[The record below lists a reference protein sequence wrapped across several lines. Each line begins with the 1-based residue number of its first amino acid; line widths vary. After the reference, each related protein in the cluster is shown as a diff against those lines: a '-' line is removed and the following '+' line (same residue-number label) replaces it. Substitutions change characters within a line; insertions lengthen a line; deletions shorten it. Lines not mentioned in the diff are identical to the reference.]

1 MIEVG
6 AGLTSITYYLLLI
19 PMFPSTSYEYQ
30 VGGSLKIDA
39 PSYIPR
45 QSDSELYEA
54 LKAGEFCYVLN
65 SRQMG
70 KSSLRVRVKDRLE
83 REEFKCVSIDL
94 TGIGSET
101 IAPGQWYKAI
111 ISELCRGFNLL
122 KKFKLKLWWQERE
135 DLSPPQRLQRF
146 VEEVLLVEVTSE
158 KIFIFIDEIDSVM
171 ALNFPTDDFFAL
183 IRFFYNQRAEKSAY
197 DRLTVAL
204 FGVATPSD
212 LIRDR
217 RRTPFNIGKAIEL
230 QGFQLSEAMP
240 LARGLEGC
248 CQHPESV
255 LKEILQWT
263 GGQPFLTQKVC
274 QLAVT
279 VCREECEVM
288 VKEGA
293 NVGAGDERE
302 WVDRLVRSHLLE
314 DWEDR
319 DRPEHLKTIRTR
331 LLDEQRATNLQRLL
345 GEYQHLLEQQKIPL
359 NDSPEQTKLL
369 LSGLVVKQ
377 GSVLVV
383 RNPIYREI
391 FNLSWVE
398 KELSRLRPYA
408 EALRQWVNSDCSD
421 ESHLLRGKALQAALG
436 WSEGRSLSDWD
447 YRYLV
452 ASQSLER
459 QERQRRSEIDR
470 LKQLELI
477 WVQEI
482 ANARLQKYFLQA
494 TTAGAMVCLGLVLA
508 AFLAYN
514 QTSRSQLESK
524 ISQIQAIAT
533 SADALFL
540 SDRRLEALVQ
550 AIRAKQQLG
559 QVNHPDWQTQTM
571 VDSALRQTAYGVVER
586 NSLSGHEDKV
596 NAIAFSPD
604 GTSVASGSVDRTIK
618 IWQPDG
624 RLLRTS
630 TGHNDEILDLAFS
643 PDNQMLASA
652 SGDGTVKLWNRQ
664 VILLRTLAGNCGSI
678 YAVAFSHNGQTIAS
692 TCGDGT
698 VKLWNFEG
706 KLLKTLKGHQG
717 EVWGVN
723 FSPDG
728 RLIAS
733 GSRDNTVK
741 LWSTSGELL
750 ATLKGH
756 SSTVRGVAFSPD
768 SQLLATAS
776 DDRTVKLWQPDG
788 TLLATLKGHSAPVA
802 QVKFSPDGQQI
813 VTASWDNTIALWNR
827 SGRPIATLRGHR
839 DRVWDVAFSP
849 DGQTIASA
857 SWDNTVKFWQPEAAI
872 TKTIEGH
879 TAVVIAVA
887 FSADGKMVASSSDDR
902 TLQLW
907 KSDNTLTSLKGHS
920 AEVYA
925 VAFSPDNRTIASAS
939 NDRTIKLWRLDGSL
953 SATLIGHTSSI
964 WGVDF
969 SPDGRM
975 LVSGSKDGTVRLW
988 QREGEGGR
996 EREGGRAEDSSTR
1009 KEGEAGTFLPSVSA
1023 PKVMPWRV
1031 LKGHS
1036 GPVWAVDFS
1045 ANGQLV
1051 ASASDDRTVKLWTAK
1066 GNLLTTLKGHRAAV
1080 QTVAIAPNSQII
1092 ASGSADRTVK
1102 LWKTDGTLLA
1112 TLNEHSSGIKSVK
1125 FSPNGKLLASASAD
1139 KTVKLWNLDGSLLTT
1154 LSGHSATVWTVDFSP
1169 DSQKLASGGEDLK
1182 VIIWDLKRVLQVD
1195 LFAYSCQW
1203 ARDYLRTSEQV
1214 QQSDRQLCD

>member
-1 MIEVG
+1 M
-6 AGLTSITYYLLLI
+6 L
-19 PMFPSTSYEYQ
+19 PSTSYEYQ

-45 QSDSELYEA
+45 HSDIELYEA

-83 REEFKCVSIDL
+83 REGFKCVSIDL
-94 TGIGSET
+94 TGIGSEN
-101 IAPGQWYKAI
+101 IAPGQWYKGI

-122 KKFKLKLWWQERE
+122 RKFKLKSWWQERE

-146 VEEVLLVEVTSE
+146 VEEVLLVEVTSK
-158 KIFIFIDEIDSVM
+158 KIFVFIDEIDSVM

-240 LARGLEGC
+240 LARGLEGFC
-248 CQHPESV
+248 HHPESV
-255 LKEILQWT
+255 LTEILQWT

-279 VCREECEVM
+279 ACREGREVTDR
-288 VKEGA
+288 EGIA
-293 NVGAGDERE
+293 IRSGDEKE

-331 LLDEQRATNLQRLL
+331 LLDEQRSANLQRLL
-345 GEYQHLLEQQKIPL
+345 GEYQRLLEEKTIPL

-377 GSVLVV
+377 GSLLAV

-391 FNLSWVE
+391 FNLAWVE
-398 KELSRLRPYA
+398 KELARLRPYA
-408 EALRQWVNSDCSD
+408 EALRQWVSSDCSD
-421 ESHLLRGKALQAALG
+421 ESHLLRGKALQAALE
-436 WSEGRSLSDWD
+436 WSEGRSLTDWD

-452 ASQSLER
+452 SSQSLEQ
-459 QERQRRSEIDR
+459 QERQRRAEIDR

-482 ANARLQKYFLQA
+482 ANARLQRYFLQA
-494 TTAGAMVCLGLVLA
+494 TTAGAIVCLGLVLA
-508 AFLAYN
+508 AFLAYH
-514 QTSRSQLESK
+514 QTSRSQQTSK

-550 AIRAKQQLG
+550 AIRAKQQLNR
-559 QVNHPDWQTQTM
+559 VNQPDWKTQKM
-571 VDSALRQTAYGVVER
+571 VDSALRQSAYGVVER

-604 GTSVASGSVDRTIK
+604 GGSVASGSVDRTIK

-624 RLLRTS
+624 RLLRTL

-643 PDNQMLASA
+643 PDDQILVSA
-652 SGDGTVKLWNRQ
+652 SGDGTIKFWNRQ
-664 VILLRTLAGNCGSI
+664 GILLRTFTGNCGSI
-678 YAVAFSHNGQTIAS
+678 YAVAFSHDGQTIAS
-692 TCGDGT
+692 ACGDGT
-698 VKLWNFEG
+698 VKIWNLEG

-717 EVWGVN
+717 EVWGVD
-723 FSPDG
+723 FSSDG

-733 GSRDNTVK
+733 SSRDNTVK
-741 LWSTSGELL
+741 LWSASGQLL

-756 SSTVRGVAFSPD
+756 SSTVRGVAFSPIPLNRGD
-768 SQLLATAS
+768 KGGILATAS
-776 DDRTVKLWQPDG
+776 DDRTVKLWRTDG
-788 TLLATLKGHSAPVA
+788 TLLATLPGHNAPVA
-802 QVKFSPDGQQI
+802 QVKFSPDGQRL
-813 VTASWDNTIALWNR
+813 VTASWDNTIAIWHR
-827 SGRPIATLRGHR
+827 HGTPIATLKGHR

-879 TAVVIAVA
+879 TAVVIDVA

-907 KSDNTLTSLKGHS
+907 KSDNTLTTLKGHS

-953 SATLIGHTSSI
+953 SATLVGHTSSI

-988 QREGEGGR
+988 NVERGERGEGGT
-996 EREGGRAEDSSTR
+996 SLLS
-1009 KEGEAGTFLPSVSA
+1009 KSA
-1023 PKVMPWRV
+1023 LKVMPWRI

-1045 ANGQLV
+1045 ANGQLIV
-1051 ASASDDRTVKLWTAK
+1051 SASDDRTVKLWTAK
-1066 GNLLTTLKGHRAAV
+1066 GKLLTTLKGHRGAV
-1080 QTVAIAPNSQII
+1080 QTVAIAPIPLNKGGQEGIV

-1112 TLNEHSSGIKSVK
+1112 TLNGHTSGIKSVK
-1125 FSPNGKLLASASAD
+1125 FSPNGELLASASAD
-1139 KTVKLWNLDGSLLTT
+1139 KTVKLWKLDGSLLAT
-1154 LSGHSATVWTVDFSP
+1154 LSGHSGTVWTVDFSP

-1195 LFAYSCQW
+1195 LLAYSCQW
-1203 ARDYLRTSEQV
+1203 ARDYLRTNDQV
-1214 QQSDRQLCD
+1214 QQSDRDLCN